1 MRFQAPQLGALGVTF
16 TAFRAMQFVSLV
28 AIVGMTSNFINDIVT
43 SNRDMP
49 DVLVGTL
56 SVASIAT
63 LYVSISYI
71 LYYDGL
77 LPLLVAGGVDF
88 ALLIASIVVTV
99 TIGKPLSM
107 LKCQVLPQP
116 VDATQTFT
124 VSITTRDA
132 SAAAKYNNYLALIT
146 TDQPHCYEIKAVWGL
161 SIALCC
167 LFAFSSVL
175 CVGLWRRIKATADGP
190 KDIEGDFGP
199 PRQISGPTALGTRLL
214 SAKDPGPGRWV
225 PPPPLTAPKPARRP
239 PILRPIDEDTP
250 PVPQLPAAV
259 HRNSIIGPTGHVGLP
274 PPPAPAVL
282 PAATTRSFD
291 SSGNDDGGS
300 KEDYIPIVHQTSL
313 KGKDKDKGKMPSI
326 PIAVVIPPTPSDDG
340 FTPIT
345 PTPASPRVKGFR
357 LSRAPPL
364 PSPPPNP
371 SHNALGITIPPRPK
385 FARAKSMKAE
395 ICHVDDDDEY
405 NDVDDMAP
413 LSPSAGRDL
422 EAQMVT
428 MTRPKPKRRTLWG
441 VIEGWWDLGLLERG
455 KSLRRKGN

>member
-16 TAFRAMQFVSLV
+16 TGFRAMQFVSLV
-28 AIVGMTSNFINDIVT
+28 AIIGMTSNFINDIVT

-77 LPLLVAGGVDF
+77 LPLLIAGGIDF
-88 ALLIASIVVTV
+88 ALLVASIVVAV

-107 LKCQVLPQP
+107 LKCQLLPQP
-116 VDATQTFT
+116 AETTPTFT
-124 VSITTRDA
+124 LSISTRDA
-132 SAAAKYNNYLALIT
+132 SAATKYNNYLALIT

-161 SIALCC
+161 SIALCV
-167 LFAFSSVL
+167 LFAFSGVV
-175 CVGLWRRIKATADGP
+175 CVGLWRRIKSSGADAP
-190 KDIEGDFGP
+190 KDIEVEKPYRGDFGP
-199 PRQISGPTALGTRLL
+199 ARQISGPTALGTRLL
-214 SAKDPGPGRWV
+214 SAKDPELGRWV
-225 PPPPLTAPKPARRP
+225 PPPHLATPKPARRP
-239 PILRPIDEDTP
+239 PILRSVDEDIR
-250 PVPQLPAAV
+250 PVPPTSVVV
-259 HRNSIIGPTGHVGLP
+259 HANANAGPTIVTRQPPISNVP

-282 PAATTRSFD
+282 PLTAARSFD
-291 SSGNDDGGS
+291 PSNEP
-300 KEDYIPIVHQTSL
+300 KEDYIPIMHQKSL
-313 KGKDKDKGKMPSI
+313 KNTDTNSKGKGKMPTL

-364 PSPPPNP
+364 PQSP
-371 SHNALGITIPPRPK
+371 NALGISVPTGKSFI
-385 FARAKSMKAE
+385 RAKSMKAE
-395 ICHVDDDDEY
+395 ICHVDDETT
-405 NDVDDMAP
+405 P
-413 LSPSAGRDL
+413 LSPTSGQDL
-422 EAQMVT
+422 QAQMVT
-428 MTRPKPKRRTLWG
+428 MTRPKPKRKTLWG

-455 KSLRRKGN
+455 KSLRRKG